1 MKDKNEEKKNVDV
14 YEKDER
20 EGQRIRR
27 VIMTLR
33 IELDRIVNRSNEDRG
48 KRKTGVEGKL
58 QIL

>member
-1 MKDKNEEKKNVDV
+1 MKDKNEKKNVDV

-33 IELDRIVNRSNEDRG
+33 IGIGSDCE
-48 KRKTGVEGKL
+48 
-58 QIL
+58 